1 MYRFLSCFLLSFC
14 CSLISCS
21 QEQKPVEPVEQHLNH
36 VRDTAKHL
44 QEIGNKQ
51 SALIYQYKVHALAK
65 QSGMKEHQAR
75 ALLDIA
81 SIIREDSA
89 NRSLEH
95 LYDALVIAGQLKN
108 DRLQSDIYLAIS
120 ETYKRQKNFEDALKA
135 LEVHRKLVDS
145 LVIRDNERTLVLT
158 KAEQQRTIGIS
169 ITIGILLVLSIVF
182 YYYRRMRRLNA
193 KLHEINEVKN
203 QLFSVIGHDLRG
215 PARSLVQALE
225 LLEQGSFS
233 KVEKKEVITAM
244 LRQSRAFYDTVETL
258 FRWANSQQH
267 GISLQFETFNP
278 AEVISNS
285 LSLLEGQA
293 AHKGVTLVMTNDI
306 SVQLTCDRDH
316 FDFVI
321 RNLLSNA
328 IKFSN
333 VDGVVKVSADVN
345 DGSIV
350 FSISDSGVGMSATQ
364 LAQLDSNSMS
374 STFGTAGEK
383 GTGLGLQLSRR
394 MIIANHGRLWVESI
408 EGSGT
413 TVLFSIPLN
422 NTKL

>member
-1 MYRFLSCFLLSFC
+1 MYKFLSCFLLSFC
-14 CSLISCS
+14 CSLLGCS
-21 QEQKPVEPVEQHLNH
+21 QQQKPIGSVEQHLNH

-44 QEIGNKQ
+44 QQIGKKQ

-65 QSGMKEHQAR
+65 QSGMKERQVR

-120 ETYKRQKNFEDALKA
+120 ETYKRQKNFGDALKA

-145 LVIRDNERTLVLT
+145 LVIRDNERALVLAR
-158 KAEQQRTIGIS
+158 AEQQRTIGIS
-169 ITIGILLVLSIVF
+169 ITIGILLVLTIV
-182 YYYRRMRRLNA
+182 YYYFRRMRRLNT
-193 KLHEINEVKN
+193 KLHEINGIKN

-215 PARSLVQALE
+215 PAGSLVRALE
-225 LLEQGSFS
+225 LLDEGSFS
-233 KVEKKEVITAM
+233 EDEKKEMTTAM

-267 GISLQFETFNP
+267 GITLQLETFDP
-278 AEVISNS
+278 AVVISNS
-285 LSLLEGQA
+285 LFLLEGQA
-293 AHKGVTLVMTNDI
+293 AHKGVTLAMV
-306 SVQLTCDRDH
+306 SEVPVKLTCDRDH

-321 RNLLSNA
+321 RNLVSNA

-333 VDGVVKVSADVN
+333 VGGVVKINAELNNESIMFSVADH
-345 DGSIV
+345 
-350 FSISDSGVGMSATQ
+350 GVGMSAIQ

-394 MIIANHGRLWVESI
+394 MVIANHGRLWVESI
-408 EGSGT
+408 AGKGT
-413 TVLFSIPLN
+413 TVLFSLPLDH
-422 NTKL
+422 TKI